1 MAHNKVMTDTARC
14 HRFPFHV
21 VMTLS
26 ITIAIGYLTVPFV
39 IKSSTQA
46 LTAEEEEER
55 ELGTPQ
61 WTFGNTIS
69 ISCFVQSPPNI
80 YPALEK
86 HVLQLA
92 PSSHRF
98 EEETVILLSQAFK
111 QNKTPSGK
119 ATHGLINI
127 SSDLLG
133 ILSCTDQSTVFTLQI
148 VQFDNASQG
157 PQQVKSYIAPDIN
170 TVPDIEQCAKPVEIM
185 ELCQMWPNSQ
195 PQLIRLA
202 SQVYNMGSL
211 YGYWD
216 YWRVFEGICERHQIS
231 ATQLVNSK

>member
-1 MAHNKVMTDTARC
+1 MHSVYPMLSIDLVLLNSSNKVMAGIGAMRQISL
-14 HRFPFHV
+14 F
-21 VMTLS
+21 TLLDPS
-26 ITIAIGYLTVPFV
+26 AHCRGRGR
-39 IKSSTQA
+39 
-46 LTAEEEEER
+46 R

-61 WTFGNTIS
+61 WTFSNTIS

-80 YPALEK
+80 YPTLEK

-111 QNKTPSGK
+111 QNKTPAGK

-127 SSDLLG
+127 SPDLLG
-133 ILSCTDQSTVFTLQI
+133 ILSCTDQPTVFTLQI
-148 VQFDNASQG
+148 VQFDHASQD
-157 PQQVKSYIAPDIN
+157 PQQVKSYMAPNVN
-170 TVPDIEQCAKPVEIM
+170 TVPDMEQCAKPVEMM
-185 ELCQMWPNSQ
+185 ELCQLWPTSQ

-202 SQVYNMGSL
+202 SQAYTMGSL

-231 ATQLVNSK
+231 ANQLVNSK

>member
-1 MAHNKVMTDTARC
+1 
-14 HRFPFHV
+14 
-21 VMTLS
+21 MTLS
-26 ITIAIGYLTVPFV
+26 VTIAIGYLTIPFV
-39 IKSSTQA
+39 IRSSTQA

-69 ISCFVQSPPNI
+69 VSCFVQSPPNI
-80 YPALEK
+80 YPTLEK

-92 PSSHRF
+92 PSSHHF
-98 EEETVILLSQAFK
+98 EQETLILLSQAFK
-111 QNKTPSGK
+111 QNITPAGK
-119 ATHGLINI
+119 ATHGLIHM

-148 VQFDNASQG
+148 VQFDHALQDSK
-157 PQQVKSYIAPDIN
+157 QQQQEKPAKSYLTPDTN
-170 TVPDIEQCAKPVEIM
+170 TMPDIEQCAKPVEIM
-185 ELCQMWPNSQ
+185 ELCQLWPTSQ

-202 SQVYNMGSL
+202 GQVYQMGSL

-231 ATQLVNSK
+231 ASQLMGIKN

>member
-1 MAHNKVMTDTARC
+1 
-14 HRFPFHV
+14 
-21 VMTLS
+21 MTLS
-26 ITIAIGYLTVPFV
+26 VTIAIGYLTVPFV

-80 YPALEK
+80 YPTLEK

-92 PSSHRF
+92 PSSHHF
-98 EEETVILLSQAFK
+98 EQETVILLSQAFK
-111 QNKTPSGK
+111 QNKTPAGK
-119 ATHGLINI
+119 ATHGLII
-127 SSDLLG
+127 MSSDLLG
-133 ILSCTDQSTVFTLQI
+133 ILSCTDQPTVFTLQI
-148 VQFDNASQG
+148 VQFDRALQD
-157 PQQVKSYIAPDIN
+157 PQQQQQQAKSYIAPDAN
-170 TVPDIEQCAKPVEIM
+170 TMPDLEQCAKPVEMM
-185 ELCQMWPNSQ
+185 ELCQMWPTSQ

-202 SQVYNMGSL
+202 SQVYQMGSL

-231 ATQLVNSK
+231 ANQLVNSK

>member
-1 MAHNKVMTDTARC
+1 
-14 HRFPFHV
+14 
-21 VMTLS
+21 MTLS
-26 ITIAIGYLTVPFV
+26 VTVALGYLIIPFV
-39 IKSSTQA
+39 ITSSTQA
-46 LTAEEEEER
+46 LTAEEEEKN

-69 ISCFVQSPPNI
+69 ISSFVQSPPNI
-80 YPALEK
+80 YPTLEK

-98 EEETVILLSQAFK
+98 EEETLVLLSQAFNQTK
-111 QNKTPSGK
+111 ASAGK
-119 ATHGLINI
+119 AAHGLINI

-133 ILSCTDQSTVFTLQI
+133 ILSCTDQSTIFTLQI
-148 VQFDNASQG
+148 VQFDKTSQD
-157 PQQVKSYIAPDIN
+157 QEAKSYTASDTS
-170 TVPDIEQCAKPVEIM
+170 TVPDIEHCAKPIEMM

-195 PQLIRLA
+195 PQLTRLA
-202 SQVYNMGSL
+202 SQVYNVASL

-231 ATQLVNSK
+231 ANQLVNNK